1 MQLISVNIG
10 EERSIGIASGKTG
23 IYKLPTTDRVP
34 ITKNG
39 IKGDVIIDVN
49 HHGGVDQ
56 AIYIY
61 GVTDYDWWA
70 QELNQELDAGTFGEN
85 LTISD
90 LESAT
95 LCIGDRLQVGEVLLE
110 VTAPRIP
117 CNTLAARME
126 DPKFVKKF
134 MQSDR
139 YGAYCRVIDDG
150 GVIAGDD
157 VSIIPY
163 DGERISINELAHI
176 YYNDSLTE
184 ERLHRFLNVPI
195 AIRARENF
203 EQKLAK
209 MTS

>member
-10 EERSIGIASGKTG
+10 EERAIGTKSGKSG
-23 IYKLPTTDRVP
+23 IYKTPTTDRVP
-34 ITKNG
+34 ITKSG

-61 GVTDYDWWA
+61 GVTDYEWWS
-70 QELNQELDAGTFGEN
+70 QELNKELEAGIFGEN
-85 LTISD
+85 LTISN

-117 CNTLAARME
+117 CSTLAARME
-126 DPKFVKKF
+126 DPKFVKRF
-134 MQSDR
+134 MQADR
-139 YGAYCRVIDDG
+139 YGAYCRVIDEGD
-150 GVIAGDD
+150 VIAGDD
-157 VSIIPY
+157 VNIILY

-176 YYNDSLTE
+176 YYNGGLTE
-184 ERLHRFLNVPI
+184 EQLRRFLDVPI
-195 AIRARENF
+195 AIRAREDL

-209 MTS
+209 IAG